1 MVLIPK
7 SIKFHDNLTESEIRA
22 YYSIRPRDEDYAD
35 HDKRFSNILNDYLN
49 SMDFK
54 SNNAKLC
61 YKKQLKKMAKD
72 IPTNSKK
79 WAAFNNWRLAR
90 IEFHISRQKDYL
102 LKQQGKPLMPKKRE
116 KKEDNSFGIK
126 MNDLLDQ
133 NKDLL
138 KQVEELKKQLTD
150 KDNQIDYLL
159 AENSKMKYMPHEI
172 EEEKPKEIYEINEC
186 LIESSEEEEEE
197 EEIEVEII
205 QITEEL
211 IKKIEEEPR
220 QIEEVKE
227 EKKIILHFDTEE
239 EEEDS
244 SSEEED
250 SSSEEEEEEE
260 IKKIPYSH
268 REFYKIRN
276 IFYDICDKK
285 TQPYYEQ
292 YMSKGKDMN
301 DKERNKL
308 RTQLNIDYCGEV
320 VEVEI
325 ERLDNLYEIPEDI
338 YTDIFYGAEDKLN
351 HKFNYHGF
359 DNED

>member
-1 MVLIPK
+1 MVPK
-7 SIKFHDNLTESEIRA
+7 SIKYHSNLTESEIRA
-22 YYSIRPRDEDYAD
+22 YYSTKPRGEDYAI

-102 LKQQGKPLMPKKRE
+102 LQQQGKPLMPKRPE

-126 MNDLLDQ
+126 MNDLIQ
-133 NKDLL
+133 KNRDLL
-138 KQVEELKKQLTD
+138 EQVEELKKQLTD
-150 KDNQIDYLL
+150 KDNQINYLL
-159 AENSKMKYMPHEI
+159 AENSKMKYLPT
-172 EEEKPKEIYEINEC
+172 EEEKPKEIHEIKEC
-186 LIESSEEEEEE
+186 LIESSEEEEEI
-197 EEIEVEII
+197 EI
-205 QITEEL
+205 
-211 IKKIEEEPR
+211 KEEPKKV
-220 QIEEVKE
+220 EEVQEK
-227 EKKIILHFDTEE
+227 KKIILHFDTEE
-239 EEEDS
+239 EEFCDEPQHES
-244 SSEEED
+244 EMESEEED

-260 IKKIPYSH
+260 EIKKVPYSH

-285 TQPYYEQ
+285 TQPYHEQ

-308 RTQLNIDYCGEV
+308 RTQLNIDYCSEV

-325 ERLDNLYEIPEDI
+325 ERLDNLYEIPEDV

-351 HKFNYHGF
+351 HKFCYQGF
-359 DNED
+359 GEEDNED